1 MHSSFLSTPDKR
13 VHDLKKL
20 FGASSASAA
29 HLLCDRYDADR
40 AAYHILDADL
50 DDRVLSYGDLQR
62 ESRRVAA
69 GLAAMGIGQGDC
81 VATLMGKSRNYL
93 IALVA
98 IWRLGAVHVPL
109 FTAFAP
115 PEIALRLEASGAK
128 LIVCDAAQRA
138 KLDTSGAAGW
148 KIVTTGAPL
157 DGDTDFQTLLAS
169 TDPVPP
175 PAAVG
180 GDGALIQIFTSG
192 TTGRP
197 KGVAVPLRALASFQI
212 YAEYGLGLCP
222 DDRFWNAADP
232 GWAYGLYFGILA
244 SLITGV
250 ESFLYTGGFSPEA
263 TARILEDYRITNL
276 AAAPTV
282 YRSLEHAG
290 VDFGKLA
297 LRCASSAGEPLTPEV
312 NEWAARALG
321 VEVRD
326 HYGQTEAGMMINNHH
341 HPELKAQLRAGSMG
355 VAMPGWTAE
364 ILQESADAPAA
375 PGQLGRVAIDIGASP
390 LFWFD
395 GYIGEP
401 DKSAQKFSPD
411 GRWYLTGDIGR
422 RDEDGFFYFASRDD
436 DVIIMA
442 GYRIGPVEIEA
453 VLTRHP
459 AVLECAAVAVED
471 AVRGEVLEA
480 AVVLAAGFEPSEE
493 LSAELQTKVKREF
506 AAHAYPRQIHYVAS
520 IPKTASGKLQ
530 RFLVRKTLAERA
542 KLPV

>member
-1 MHSSFLSTPDKR
+1 
-13 VHDLKKL
+13 
-20 FGASSASAA
+20 
-29 HLLCDRYDADR
+29 
-40 AAYHILDADL
+40 
-50 DDRVLSYGDLQR
+50 
-62 ESRRVAA
+62 
-69 GLAAMGIGQGDC
+69 
-81 VATLMGKSRNYL
+81 
-93 IALVA
+93 
-98 IWRLGAVHVPL
+98 
-109 FTAFAP
+109 
-115 PEIALRLEASGAK
+115 
-128 LIVCDAAQRA
+128 
-138 KLDTSGAAGW
+138 
-148 KIVTTGAPL
+148 
-157 DGDTDFQTLLAS
+157 
-169 TDPVPP
+169 
-175 PAAVG
+175 
-180 GDGALIQIFTSG
+180 
-192 TTGRP
+192 
-197 KGVAVPLRALASFQI
+197 
-212 YAEYGLGLCP
+212 
-222 DDRFWNAADP
+222 
-232 GWAYGLYFGILA
+232 
-244 SLITGV
+244 
-250 ESFLYTGGFSPEA
+250 
-263 TARILEDYRITNL
+263 
-276 AAAPTV
+276 
-282 YRSLEHAG
+282 
-290 VDFGKLA
+290 
-297 LRCASSAGEPLTPEV
+297 
-312 NEWAARALG
+312 
-321 VEVRD
+321 
-326 HYGQTEAGMMINNHH
+326 MMINNHH